1 MSKGPTE
8 IVTDLWTAG
17 GDAVGGYSAT
27 MTVLQENGP
36 RPDQIIAVG
45 KAAGAMAHAALDH
58 FGTVPILVVTKDGH
72 GEGLPKTVRLIES
85 AHPVPDQRSLI
96 AGQALRETV
105 GGMVQGSKLLVLVSG
120 GASSLAEDPVSGYAL
135 NDLIAMNQ
143 RLLATGLDIGAM
155 NVERRKFSQ
164 IKGGG
169 LLAGFGG
176 QSVQVLA
183 ISDVPGDELAV
194 IGSGIGDAPES
205 HDFEFDAQIVASNA
219 HARAASVAAA
229 QELGLMVQANDEV
242 LHDDLNALA
251 TAIGAQLRDMDPG
264 VMVFGGEPTVVL
276 PPNPGQGGRNQ
287 ALTLSLAREIAGTTG
302 ITVLVA
308 GTDGSDGPTD
318 AAGGIVDG
326 TTWGDGAEAALERA
340 DSGTYLDSK
349 GALLRTGPTGTNVMD
364 LMIAY
369 RD

>member
-1 MSKGPTE
+1 VTPAE
-8 IVTDLWTAG
+8 IVTRLWTTG
-17 GDAVGGYSAT
+17 VDAVGGYSAT
-27 MTVLQENGP
+27 KTALEQNGP
-36 RPDQIIAVG
+36 RPDQIVAVG
-45 KAAGAMAHAALDH
+45 KAAGAMARAALDH
-58 FGTVPILVVTKDGH
+58 FGQLPTLVVTKDGH

-105 GGMVQGSKLLVLVSG
+105 CEMGQGSKLLMLVSG
-120 GASSLAEDPVSGYAL
+120 GASALAEYPVEGHTL
-135 NDLIAMNQ
+135 EDLITLNQ

-169 LLAGFGG
+169 LLAGFNG

-183 ISDVPGDELAV
+183 ISDVPGDDLAV
-194 IGSGIGDAPES
+194 IGSGIGDAPAS
-205 HDFEFDAQIVASNA
+205 HELTFDAQIVASNA
-219 HARAASVAAA
+219 HARAASVTAA
-229 QELGLMVQANDEV
+229 QELGLTVQANEEA
-242 LHDDLNALA
+242 LHDDLENLA
-251 TAIGAQLRDMDPG
+251 AMLGPRLRNMAAG
-264 VMVFGGEPTVVL
+264 VMIFGGEPTVVL

-287 ALTLSLAREIAGTTG
+287 ALALALAREIAGTTG
-302 ITVLVA
+302 ITVIVG

-326 TTWGDGAEAALERA
+326 TTWDDGAKDALGRA
-340 DSGTYLDSK
+340 DSGSYLDSK
-349 GALLRTGPTGTNVMD
+349 DALLRTGPTGTNVMD